1 MIGGLEGQAASGD
14 SPAQPVVQGH
24 LPPPALHAR
33 STAEADRILVRQGAE
48 FVVLMILA
56 LILIRGFT
64 AEAYIVPTGSMAPT
78 LLGMHKELSCPNCKA
93 QIHVGMD
100 EQGRSGRPV
109 CPNCGHDDMRS
120 VGALACN
127 GDRLLVQK
135 FFYDLRPPRRWEV
148 AVFQSPLEPNQPYVK
163 RVVGL
168 PGESVRISEGDL
180 IVDGER
186 VRKSLAEQ
194 RAMRILLYDH
204 AHVPG
209 DSDRF
214 PRWVSWGPRYGK
226 RFASGWSTRDERFRH
241 ESVPDAGGRVDWMEY
256 RHWDPDRGRYGPVR
270 DFCSYNGAEV
280 RGENVVND
288 LSLEARLHVGK
299 DVESVAARMNF
310 GPDQFEVTLP
320 VDDRGQ
326 PEVRRNG
333 RLLEITN
340 VRARLRSTEKSLCP
354 RGIKLDV
361 SLFDRRLTVALDDEP
376 VFDPIDL
383 EGLSTTQT
391 GPYGSPLAL
400 GAIGGVLEVEGV
412 RIFRDVYYTSAPVT
426 GLKRPFAVDQPYR
439 LGRDE
444 FFVLGDN
451 SPVSNDSRFWPSSPV
466 VRRDQFIGKP
476 FLVHLPGQM
485 CPLEVFGRS
494 IGWVPD
500 PREIR
505 YIR

>member
-1 MIGGLEGQAASGD
+1 MSGVQEEQAAPAE
-14 SPAQPVVQGH
+14 SPAHLLASQS
-24 LPPPALHAR
+24 LPPPTSHAR
-33 STAEADRILVRQGAE
+33 SQAESDRVLVRQGAE

-93 QIHVGMD
+93 QINIGMD

-109 CPNCGHDDMRS
+109 CPNCGHDDMRT

-135 FFYDLRPPRRWEV
+135 FFYDLRAPRRWEV

-168 PGESVRISEGDL
+168 PGETVQISEGDL
-180 IVDGER
+180 IVDGQR

-204 AHVPG
+204 AHVPA

-214 PRWVSWGPRYGK
+214 PRWVSRGPRYGR
-226 RFASGWSTRDERFRH
+226 RFPSGWSTLDDRFRH
-241 ESVPDAGGRVDWMEY
+241 ESVPDAGNRVDWMEY

-280 RGENVVND
+280 RGDNVVND
-288 LSLEARLHVGK
+288 LAFEARLHVGK
-299 DVESVAARMNF
+299 DVESVAARVSF

-320 VDDRGQ
+320 VDNRGQ

-333 RLLEITN
+333 RILELAN
-340 VRARLRSTEKSLCP
+340 VRGGMRSTEKSLCP
-354 RGIKLDV
+354 RGVKLDV
-361 SLFDRRLTVALDDEP
+361 SVFDRRLTVALDDELL
-376 VFDPIDL
+376 FDPIDL
-383 EGLSTTQT
+383 EGLSTTVL
-391 GPYGSPLAL
+391 GPFASPLAL
-400 GAIGGVLEVEGV
+400 GVVGGVLEVEGV

-426 GLKRPFAVDQPYR
+426 GLKRPFGVDQPYR
-439 LGRDE
+439 LEKDE

-494 IGWVPD
+494 FGWVPD
-500 PREIR
+500 YREIR